1 MNTLIARRRRR
12 SRGVSLLTAIFL
24 LVVLSGIGAA
34 VVTLSMAQHTS
45 SAYDVLGARAY
56 EAARS
61 GVDFA
66 MYDLA
71 INKRCVT
78 TNLALPAT
86 LAGFTVTVQCAQT
99 PMLMADGTTDLKPV
113 RITATACNQPAG
125 GACPNAAP
133 GPDYVQRVVQAT
145 L

>member
-1 MNTLIARRRRR
+1 MNHHIVRRLRR
-12 SRGVSLLTAIFL
+12 SRGVSIVTAIFL

-34 VVTLSMAQHTS
+34 VVTLSTAQHTS
-45 SAYDVLGARAY
+45 AAYDVLGARAY

-66 MYDLA
+66 MYELA
-71 INKRCVT
+71 INNRCT
-78 TNLALPAT
+78 ATNLPLPGGLSA
-86 LAGFTVTVQCAQT
+86 FTVTVQCVKSS
-99 PMLMADGTTDLKPV
+99 MVMSDGTDLNPV
-113 RITATACNQPAG
+113 RITATACNQPAA
-125 GACPNAAP
+125 GACPNPAP